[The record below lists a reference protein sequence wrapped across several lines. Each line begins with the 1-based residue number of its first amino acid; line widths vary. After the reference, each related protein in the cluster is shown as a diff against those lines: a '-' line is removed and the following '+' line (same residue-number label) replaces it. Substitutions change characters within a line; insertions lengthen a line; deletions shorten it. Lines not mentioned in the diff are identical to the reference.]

1 MNAEHILRSGWVVV
15 ALAVS
20 GPAFAQSASA
30 QTTGTQAA
38 PAPVPPTAPQPGA
51 WANDLLLDHRARRA
65 GDLVTVQI
73 LESISAVGSADAN
86 LGKTSA
92 SGGSLPWPLPSNW
105 SKFMSASSE
114 SAFNGAGTTS
124 RAASIT
130 AVMTT
135 RVKEQLPNGDLVIE
149 GVREIV
155 INGDRQFITLA
166 GIVRQA
172 DIAPGNVVPSPFVG
186 DLQIKYF
193 GQGFM
198 KDNLSPGWL
207 IKFLNKVF

>member
-1 MNAEHILRSGWVVV
+1 V
-15 ALAVS
+15 ALGVLLWTGA
-20 GPAFAQSASA
+20 ASA
-30 QTTGTQAA
+30 QAQTAA
-38 PAPVPPTAPQPGA
+38 PPPGA
-51 WANDLLLDHRARRA
+51 WATDLLLDHRARRV

-92 SGGSLPWPLPSNW
+92 SGGSLPWPLPTDW
-105 SKFMSASSE
+105 SKLMRASSE
-114 SAFNGAGTTS
+114 SAFNGTGTTS

-130 AVMTT
+130 AVMTAH
-135 RVKEQLPNGDLVIE
+135 VKEQRPNGDLVIE

-155 INGDRQFITLA
+155 INGDRQFVTLV
-166 GIVRQA
+166 GIVRQV

>member
-1 MNAEHILRSGWVVV
+1 MSADVSRRVM
-15 ALAVS
+15 AAAVL
-20 GPAFAQSASA
+20 GLLMIGTAHAQSTPKN
-30 QTTGTQAA
+30 TTPSTTPVPTPIAA
-38 PAPVPPTAPQPGA
+38 PAPGA
-51 WANDLLLDHRARRA
+51 WANDLLLDHRARRT

-73 LESISAVGSADAN
+73 VESMSAIGSADAN

-92 SGGSLPWPLPSNW
+92 SGGSLPWPLPADW
-105 SKFMSASSE
+105 SKLMRASSE
-114 SAFNGAGTTS
+114 TGFNGTGTTS

-130 AVMTT
+130 AVITT

-155 INGDRQFITLA
+155 INGDRQFVTLS

-172 DIAPGNVVPSPFVG
+172 DIASGNIVPSPFVG

-207 IKFLNKVF
+207 IRFLNKVF

>member
-1 MNAEHILRSGWVVV
+1 MSAEVSRRVM
-15 ALAVS
+15 AAAVL
-20 GPAFAQSASA
+20 GLLMIGTAHAQSTPKN
-30 QTTGTQAA
+30 TTPPTTPVPTPIAA
-38 PAPVPPTAPQPGA
+38 PAPGA
-51 WANDLLLDHRARRA
+51 WANDLLLDHRARRT

-73 LESISAVGSADAN
+73 VESMSAIGSADAN

-92 SGGSLPWPLPSNW
+92 SGGSLPWPLPADW
-105 SKFMSASSE
+105 SKLMRASSE
-114 SAFNGAGTTS
+114 TGFNGTGTTS

-130 AVMTT
+130 AVITT

-155 INGDRQFITLA
+155 INGDRQFVTLS

-172 DIAPGNVVPSPFVG
+172 DIASGNIVPSPFVG

-207 IKFLNKVF
+207 IRFLNKVF